1 MEPLLLSQGSLL
13 LSIPAVCNIA
23 FLLLAPLSLAKLYAA
38 PVKVRPSWQSSAKTV
53 KEFFPMIFPQGEK
66 TLIP

>member
-1 MEPLLLSQGSLL
+1 MKPLLLSQGSKL

-23 FLLLAPLSLAKLYAA
+23 FLLFAPLSLAKLYGA

-53 KEFFPMIFPQGEK
+53 KEFFPIILAQGEK
-66 TLIP
+66 ILIP